1 LVLSELSS
9 TISAPSGSTLWHQ
22 SGARAAATSSGTPRA
37 PSSRSLASCTMSAP
51 AEAVTLRTHASCAAD
66 APPAGAVRA
75 ASVALSA
82 LCCSHTQSS
91 A

>member
-1 LVLSELSS
+1 MLSELSS

-22 SGARAAATSSGTPRA
+22 SAARAAPSSSGAPRA
-37 PSSRSLASCTMSAP
+37 PYSRTLDSCTMSAP
-51 AEAVTLRTHASCAAD
+51 ALAVTLSTHASCAAD
-66 APPAGAVRA
+66 APADGAVRA

-82 LCCSHTQSS
+82 LCCSHTQST